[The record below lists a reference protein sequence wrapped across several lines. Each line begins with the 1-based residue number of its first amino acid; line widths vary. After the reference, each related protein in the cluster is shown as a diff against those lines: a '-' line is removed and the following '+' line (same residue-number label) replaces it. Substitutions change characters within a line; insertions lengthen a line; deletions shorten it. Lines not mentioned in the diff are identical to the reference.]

1 MHEEKI
7 LSGSLHARST
17 SPSRRRATRSPSPR
31 RGALLAKLTLPVLTV
46 FLSVLSACADKRI
59 SVAELTERE
68 KAVTETPPAPVDL
81 AALALTDVHPYQV
94 RPGDILSIRMFG
106 LADERYTPV
115 ALDLRV
121 HDDGRIV
128 PPLVGP
134 IEVQGLTLNQ
144 VEQAIIAAHVPK
156 VVKDLS
162 VYVQLADAEMTTV
175 LVFGA
180 ATTPGL
186 VKLRQNERNIL
197 YALAAAGGFGETAT
211 AGGLSRDISGRVRYR
226 PINPAQEEVVYNLAD
241 MNDLR
246 RALQAPPLES
256 GDLLIVEAAES
267 SAVYVDGVV
276 NRPGPIMIPP
286 RSTLSVLRA
295 VMAAGGLR
303 DYLDVKD
310 ATLIRTGANGEDVH
324 VQLNLSEMLAGRKP
338 DVALLAGDI
347 LHIPYTVDTFM
358 QEWFFRN
365 LIPGPFNVGL
375 HYDPLAQYNANRAL
389 QQNTGNGGV
398 LQGIRST
405 LGSTLPQTFI
415 PPVATPAAGQ

>member
-1 MHEEKI
+1 MQKKT
-7 LSGSLHARST
+7 LSDPFRDSSASDPRGRGKCSFPPRRST
-17 SPSRRRATRSPSPR
+17 RPHE
-31 RGALLAKLTLPVLTV
+31 LKLPVLAA
-46 FLSVLSACADKRI
+46 FLLVLPACADKRI
-59 SVAELTERE
+59 SVAELVKRE
-68 KAVTETPPAPVDL
+68 EAVAQTPPMPVDL

-144 VEQAIIAAHVPK
+144 VEQAVIAAHVPK
-156 VVKDLS
+156 IVKDLS

-197 YALAAAGGFGETAT
+197 YALAVAGGFGETAT

-226 PINPAQEEVVYNLAD
+226 PINPAHEEVVYNLAD

-246 RALQAPPLES
+246 RVLQAPPLES

-324 VQLNLSEMLAGRKP
+324 VKLNLSEMLAGRKP

-389 QQNTGNGGV
+389 QGTTGNNGV

-405 LGSTLPQTFI
+405 LGSTLPGAFI
-415 PPVATPAAGQ
+415 PPVPTPAAGQ